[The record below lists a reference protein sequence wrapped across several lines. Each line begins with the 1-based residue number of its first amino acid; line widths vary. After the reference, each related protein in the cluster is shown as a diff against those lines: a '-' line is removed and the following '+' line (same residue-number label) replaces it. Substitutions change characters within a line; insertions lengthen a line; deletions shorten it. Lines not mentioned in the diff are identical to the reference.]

1 MNRRGFGFYSLVFG
15 FLFLLSFSGAFAADE
30 ATKSADEAVPAA
42 SPANDTAVPVSTVS
56 SADTAAVSDSQSAS
70 VLPADTVEP
79 EIPAETPVEADPL
92 PSAPADAK
100 LLYFYPEPEAPVAPK
115 PVETP
120 KKTVEVQPKSVP
132 APQKP
137 SVIPEKKVAVPAE
150 SKPVAS
156 KPVAESK
163 ATSAE
168 KPATAADKNAKAK
181 TDDKAVAGDKGE
193 KKAEEA
199 PPGVWTAEPTAP
211 AVQPAPE
218 KNASGPSRSVSVAP
232 GQTLEVWYP
241 GAGWVYLGDASAQN
255 GVSYQ
260 TRKLDKSDTLFT
272 FRALK
277 EGNYVLEFSR
287 YDVLANSFLS
297 DSLAVSV
304 TGSAVKRLDTVR
316 APDYRAATIAAG
328 TGSDGSAAANGVPAA
343 AAETGAVANTAAGAV
358 AGPAAQPAVATNS
371 AATGTAI
378 TASDAQAILEKVKA
392 ALAAN
397 DPASAQALLD
407 AFFAAAQEP
416 LDEGLFLRGQA
427 YEANGPARDIR
438 KALAAYETLVATYPE
453 SSRWK
458 EADARIRYIR
468 QFYLTIR

>member
-1 MNRRGFGFYSLVFG
+1 MNRRGFGFFSLVFS

-30 ATKSADEAVPAA
+30 ATKSADEAVPAS
-42 SPANDTAVPVSTVS
+42 SPAQDGVAGSSSESPSNPAATVGDQTATALT
-56 SADTAAVSDSQSAS
+56 AD
-70 VLPADTVEP
+70 PVEP
-79 EIPAETPVEADPL
+79 EIPAETPVEAEPL
-92 PSAPADAK
+92 PSAPADTK
-100 LLYFYPEPEAPVAPK
+100 LLYFYPEPETPVAPK
-115 PVETP
+115 PVDTP
-120 KKTVEVQPKSVP
+120 KKNVEVLPKSVP
-132 APQKP
+132 TPQKP
-137 SVIPEKKVAVPAE
+137 AVVPEKKVAVPAE
-150 SKPVAS
+150 SKPAAS
-156 KPVAESK
+156 KPATESK
-163 ATSAE
+163 STSAE

-181 TDDKAVAGDKGE
+181 TDDKTVAGDKGE

-199 PPGVWTAEPTAP
+199 PPGIWIAEPAAP

-218 KNASGPSRSVSVAP
+218 KNTSGPSRSISVAP

-260 TRKLDKSDTLFT
+260 TRKLDKTDTLFT

-277 EGNYVLEFSR
+277 EGNYILEFSR

-304 TGSAVKRLDTVR
+304 TGSSVKRLDTVR
-316 APDYRAATIAAG
+316 APDYRAASVAAG
-328 TGSDGSAAANGVPAA
+328 TDPDGSAAASGTPLAV
-343 AAETGAVANTAAGAV
+343 AETGAVAN
-358 AGPAAQPAVATNS
+358 PAAQPAVATNP
-371 AATGTAI
+371 AGTGTAA
-378 TASDAQAILEKVKA
+378 ASSVDTQAILEKVKA

-397 DPASAQALLD
+397 DPASAQNLLD
-407 AFFAAAQEP
+407 TFFAAAQEP

>member
-30 ATKSADEAVPAA
+30 ATKSADVAVPAA

-70 VLPADTVEP
+70 VLPADSVAD

-100 LLYFYPEPEAPVAPK
+100 LLYFYPEPEAPVSPK
-115 PVETP
+115 PVEAS

-137 SVIPEKKVAVPAE
+137 AVVPEKKVAVPAE
-150 SKPVAS
+150 SKPAAS
-156 KPVAESK
+156 KSATEVK
-163 ATSAE
+163 AMSSE
-168 KPATAADKNAKAK
+168 KPGTAANKNAKAK

-199 PPGVWTAEPTAP
+199 PPGIWTAEPTAP
-211 AVQPAPE
+211 AVQPASAN
-218 KNASGPSRSVSVAP
+218 NASGPSRAVSVAP

-241 GAGWVYLGDASAQN
+241 GAGWVYLGDATAQN

-277 EGNYVLEFSR
+277 EGNYILEFSR

-316 APDYRAATIAAG
+316 APDYRAASVASG
-328 TGSDGSAAANGVPAA
+328 TGSEGSAAASGTPVAT
-343 AAETGAVANTAAGAV
+343 AETGAVVNT
-358 AGPAAQPAVATNS
+358 AAQPAVAANP
-371 AATGTAI
+371 AGTGTAA
-378 TASDAQAILEKVKA
+378 TASAIDTQAILEKVKA

-397 DPASAQALLD
+397 DPASAQTLLD
-407 AFFAAAQEP
+407 TFFAAAQEP

-427 YEANGPARDIR
+427 YEANGPARDMR
-438 KALAAYETLVATYPE
+438 KALSAYETLVATYPE